1 MRELQLATLK
11 YPTRLSPGNYVI
23 PVEES
28 GLHFTVGIVKEYN
41 EGDPYAKVNVNGEDI
56 NCVFL
61 KLQAIKLYLV
71 NKETF
76 SPGDWYYKDA
86 KQKTK
91 KGPLFGHY
99 ESSIGRINSELDAK
113 LQSLGDNK
121 KIIYKPEFIG
131 LTRSD
136 FERLG
141 VELGDII
148 PINSAKLQ
156 RILENG
162 GKCWVEE
169 QLVDNK
175 VVIHDKLLQ

>member
-1 MRELQLATLK
+1 MRELQLVTLK
-11 YPTRLSPGNYVI
+11 HPTRLSPGNYVVPI
-23 PVEES
+23 EES
-28 GLHFTVGIVKEYN
+28 GLNFTVGVVKEYK
-41 EGDPYAKVNVNGEDI
+41 EGDPYAKVNVLGEDI

-76 SPGDWYYKDA
+76 SPGDWYYRPA
-86 KQKTK
+86 KQKPK
-91 KGPLFGHY
+91 KGALFGHY

-131 LTRSD
+131 LIRAD
-136 FERLG
+136 FERFS
-141 VELGDII
+141 VEVGDII
-148 PINSAKLQ
+148 PINSAKLHT
-156 RILENG
+156 ILENG